1 MIIERVLALGPR
13 AQKFTRASRLMGSVP
28 ELDSIAVATLLTSFE
43 ERFGFTV
50 DDDEIDASTFATLGS
65 LVDFVEAKLTG

>member
-1 MIIERVLALGPR
+1 
-13 AQKFTRASRLMGSVP
+13 MGSVP